1 MRSEFHITEF
11 ITVLII
17 FAVII
22 LIGAVIAGM
31 VINEANRLS
40 EGIIVDNLSEGIIVD
55 KRFSPARFIDGSY
68 YPSTYRFTIAGEKGD
83 KSVRYSFSVTKDEY
97 DRYKIGD
104 WYKR

>member
-17 FAVII
+17 FVVIF
-22 LIGAVIAGM
+22 LIGAVI
-31 VINEANRLS
+31 VELVLNETNC
-40 EGIIVDNLSEGIIVD
+40 LSEGIIVD
-55 KRFSPARFIDGSY
+55 KQFSPACFINGTY
-68 YPSTYRFTIAGEKGD
+68 YPSTYRFTIAEEKNG
-83 KSVRYSFSVTKDEY
+83 KSVRYSFLVTKNEY

>member
-17 FAVII
+17 IAVII

-31 VINEANRLS
+31 VINETNRLS
-40 EGIIVDNLSEGIIVD
+40 EGCIVD
-55 KRFSPARFIDGSY
+55 KQYNPARFIDGTY
-68 YPSTYRFTIAGEKGD
+68 YPTTYRFTIAGKKNG
-83 KSVRYSFSVTKDEY
+83 KSVRYSFLVTKNEY

>member
-1 MRSEFHITEF
+1 MRSEFHITES

-17 FAVII
+17 FAMII

-40 EGIIVDNLSEGIIVD
+40 EGIIVD
-55 KRFSPARFIDGSY
+55 KQFSPARFIDGSY
-68 YPSTYRFTIAGEKGD
+68 YSSTYRFTIAGEKGG